1 MDNRL
6 APKSINALQQAS
18 MARAGPNT
26 PAWWSDTN
34 ASWDPETGLDIYGN
48 YGGPIGTSGPM
59 GAGGGD
65 RGDAANIANGW
76 TQPSTGQTP
85 QQPPAGSYASGTS
98 GGWGP
103 YSNWITPPVP
113 GTRGYAP
120 PGYMISPADG
130 IIKIEDFHAWYGNKP
145 TQPAVGN
152 PNGPTQP
159 PAGSYGTSGGAPQ
172 GYEPSGY
179 VERPFDNFM
188 PNAAAQGYNNPR
200 GSMST
205 YAPSQRSGSY
215 FGENNRFTPNYGF
228 NMNYR
233 F

>member
-1 MDNRL
+1 MDNSL

-26 PAWWSDTN
+26 PAWWSDTGP
-34 ASWDPETGLDIYGN
+34 SWNPEIGLDIYGN

-59 GAGGGD
+59 NVWGGD
-65 RGDAANIANGW
+65 KTDAQNIANGW
-76 TQPSTGQTP
+76 TQPSTGPTL

-113 GTRGYAP
+113 GDRGYAP
-120 PGYMISPADG
+120 PGYIVGPHDG
-130 IIKIEDFHAWYGNKP
+130 IMPIKDYYAYGYDKP
-145 TQPAVGN
+145 TQPAAGN

-159 PAGSYGTSGGAPQ
+159 PAGSYGTNGDGSQ
-172 GYEPSGY
+172 GS
-179 VERPFDNFM
+179 FNSFM

-205 YAPSQRSGSY
+205 YAPSQRLSPY
-215 FGENNRFTPNYGF
+215 FGKNNSFTPNYGA
-228 NMNYR
+228 NMNSR